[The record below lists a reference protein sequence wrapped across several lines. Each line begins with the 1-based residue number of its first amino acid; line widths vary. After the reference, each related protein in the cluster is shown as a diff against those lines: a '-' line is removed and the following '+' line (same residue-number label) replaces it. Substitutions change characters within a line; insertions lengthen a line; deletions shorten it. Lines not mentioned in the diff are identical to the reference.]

1 MRWSRAVR
9 AAVKA
14 EPRFWLPISFLLAGV
29 ALLIVALLSLGNTGT
44 AFGWGGF
51 SSAFLTAGLVDLF
64 GLLESRR
71 RRLDVDRRLAPVQ
84 RVIIQHLQLQRRDLL
99 DSVSV
104 LFDLDG
110 DPPSWL
116 ERLRSDAVDMVPH
129 EPAHVFPPQDRGARA
144 LVLLG
149 QAQSRQAR
157 LEALSAHGLL
167 TEQVAAMAELVDRG
181 QWQAIVSA
189 LHAMQG
195 LPMTGAGPS
204 AAQVVEALIALDI
217 PVD

>member
-1 MRWSRAVR
+1 MRWSKAVR
-9 AAVKA
+9 ATVAE
-14 EPRFWLPISFLLAGV
+14 EPRFWLPIAFLLVGV
-29 ALLIVALLSLGNTGT
+29 ALLIVALLSLRDSGT

-51 SSAFLTAGLVDLF
+51 SSGFLTAGLVDLF

-84 RVIIQHLQLQRRDLL
+84 RVIVQHLQLQRRDLL
-99 DSVSV
+99 ESVSV

-116 ERLRSDAVDMVPH
+116 ERLRNDEVDMVPH
-129 EPAHVFPPQDRGARA
+129 EPAPIFPPQNRGARA
-144 LVLLG
+144 FVLLTE
-149 QAQSRQAR
+149 AQERQAR

-167 TEQVAAMAELVDRG
+167 TEQVAALAELVDRG
-181 QWQAIVSA
+181 QWRAVVSA
-189 LHAMQG
+189 LYATPG

-204 AAQVVEALIALDI
+204 AAQVVEALIALEI